1 MRNAV
6 AALVLG
12 LAIATAG
19 GMLLAPAAAF
29 AQDQHG
35 VEKEIPLSE
44 LTSEQRKA
52 ALDGWAHVYCR
63 CERENWS
70 RTLSNCP
77 DGCAM
82 EQKQMVVRGVLAGK
96 SLKDIVAEQV
106 QAFGPRAA
114 ADPGTASNGSLL
126 VIAGFLI
133 AAGGAG
139 FVLARW
145 KRGAESKRSAAG
157 EERRTRP
164 VASAEADAIERELR
178 EID

>member
-1 MRNAV
+1 MRNATAALLLAFV
-6 AALVLG
+6 AAS
-12 LAIATAG
+12 AATY
-19 GMLLAPAAAF
+19 LPAPSAAF
-29 AQDQHG
+29 AQDDHG
-35 VEKEIPLSE
+35 VEKEIPLSD
-44 LTSEQRKA
+44 LTAEQKAA

-63 CERENWS
+63 CDRENWS

-82 EQKQMVVRGVLAGK
+82 EQKQMVVRGVLAGR

-126 VIAGFLI
+126 VVAGFLI
-133 AAGGAG
+133 AAGSAG